1 MDTVAFSV
9 MGDLQCRDDV
19 VRMMRGLYAEDQ
31 AAHAPDISLFPTTVE
46 HLVANP
52 SAGQIV
58 LFHEREELVGYAILI
73 PYWSNEF
80 GGNLLFV
87 DELFVAPAYRNR
99 GIAHRFFARI
109 GQERPFDAV
118 ALALEV
124 SPGNGRA
131 NGLYESLGFA
141 QREYANLIRP
151 LDAAPQKP

>member
-9 MGDLQCRDDV
+9 MGDLQRRDEV
-19 VRMMRGLYAEDQ
+19 VKMMRGLYEEDQ
-31 AAHAPDISLFPTTVE
+31 AAHAPNFSLFPATVE
-46 HLVANP
+46 RLLSNP

-124 SPGNGRA
+124 SPGNRNA
-131 NGLYESLGFA
+131 NRLYESLGFER
-141 QREYANLIRP
+141 RENAVLLRS
-151 LDAAPQKP
+151 LDSVRQTS